1 MTIIMIN
8 CQFEDGNKASLRH
21 VTISAVIINN
31 DQPGKVLLAKRA
43 AFLKNPG
50 KWCLLGGYLDRDETT
65 SEGVCREVFEETGYK
80 VKIVSLLRLIDQPTR
95 PKEDRQNVEFAY
107 VVEVVGHPGQIDKET
122 TELKWFDLNEVPEE
136 KDWAYDHGETLGW
149 YKKWLK
155 EKFRLPVVNNLS
167 SAK

>member
-1 MTIIMIN
+1 MIK
-8 CQFEDGNKASLRH
+8 CQFEEGNKTSLRH
-21 VTISAVIINN
+21 VTISAVIINP
-31 DQPGKVLLAKRA
+31 DQTGKVLLAKRA

-50 KWCLLGGYLDRDETT
+50 KWCLPGGYLDRDETT

-107 VVEVVGHPGQIDKET
+107 IVEVVGHTGQIDKET
-122 TELKWFDLNEVPEE
+122 TELKWFDIYDVPEDV
-136 KDWAYDHGETLGW
+136 DWAYDHRETFMW

-155 EKFRLPVVNNLS
+155 EKFKLPVVNNVTS
-167 SAK
+167 VK